1 MPWAVELGQRLV
13 VTATH
18 IGIGDDEGKGRTRR
32 TSLIEPREEAQLIS
46 LGTRS
51 RPALTTSTLG
61 KPTLQQLLINAKSR
75 GEAIEDAPY
84 GLSVRLTEG
93 RQSDQSPY
101 TIHALLC
108 T

>member
-1 MPWAVELGQRLV
+1 MPGTVELGQRLV
-13 VTATH
+13 VAATH
-18 IGIGDDEGKGRTRR
+18 ICVGDEEGKGRTRR
-32 TSLIEPREEAQLIS
+32 TSLVETREEAQLIG

-51 RPALTTSTLG
+51 RPALTTSPLG
-61 KPTLQQLLINAKSR
+61 KPALQQLLINAKPR

-84 GLSVRLTEG
+84 SLSVRLTEG